1 MLKLYKRRYYF
12 AVNNE
17 NWVYFRYR
25 RPILLPDNGPCFEKS
40 TEKMSFQEAH
50 RFADTEENHYY
61 IAGDRTMLRK
71 RPYIRLDCWPDYL
84 IFKQSDFDTIRF
96 KCVYDEDLDTSL
108 AYILSNMPAELCI
121 QYIKERGASVC
132 IP

>member
-17 NWVYFRYR
+17 RWVYFRDGC
-25 RPILLPDNGPCFEKS
+25 PILLPYNGPCFEKL

-61 IAGDRTMLRK
+61 VSGGQTMLRK
-71 RPYIRLDCWPDYL
+71 RPYIKLDCWPDYL
-84 IFKQSDFDTIRF
+84 IFGQSDFDTIRF

-108 AYILSNMPAELCI
+108 AYILSKMPAELCI